1 MSDESRRALTANHWV
16 VTSTAPF
23 SCASSVVSKGLE
35 KQTILNVGRNVV
47 ELAKVSAGT
56 HAYSC
61 GTGMCSGR
69 IVVIQPS
76 DAAAR

>member
-1 MSDESRRALTANHWV
+1 M
-16 VTSTAPF
+16 
-23 SCASSVVSKGLE
+23 VSKGLE

-61 GTGMCSGR
+61 GTRMCSGR

-76 DAAAR
+76 DAAAS